1 MPTVFRCVA
10 SRNKRAH
17 RAFYWLCLPQLEAEA
32 GRLFEIEA
40 LRVEATIGAE
50 ATRFACRAAA
60 PGHRGYGSGSV
71 WVVGNGGYS
80 WTLTVSDIYGV
91 YLYFDATG
99 LGSNY
104 PVHRA
109 SGLQL
114 RCLSE

>member
-1 MPTVFRCVA
+1 MSCWVYFGLIYAEP
-10 SRNKRAH
+10 AH
-17 RAFYWLCLPQLEAEA
+17 GTENEAET
-32 GRLFEIEA
+32 GRLPGVDTAIF
-40 LRVEATIGAE
+40 RVPSGT
-50 ATRFACRAAA
+50 A